1 MIIAINKQTRALTYW
16 ASQPE
21 LQQHAAIADQSA
33 GEAIYENESGEFI
46 VATEQ
51 PDGCLNVLT
60 RASVDQRVVNG
71 SWQTPIVTTDAAN
84 DPVQSVDLSVVP
96 TTRFLRE
103 LLTLQTY
110 GAMEVAETGLSA
122 KFAAGTATAQDIQL
136 LGMFR
141 AAKAWINSASTI
153 NLNDPLVAQIL
164 DACIAIPYIG
174 LTAEDKARILRNEG
188 KVNV

>member
-21 LQQHAAIADQSA
+21 VQQHAAIADQNA

-51 PDGCLNVLT
+51 PDGCLDVLT
-60 RASVDQRVVNG
+60 RVSVDQRVLNG
-71 SWQTPIVTTDAAN
+71 IWQVPHV
-84 DPVQSVDLSVVP
+84 PVASVDTSIVSVS
-96 TTRFLRE
+96 RFLRE
-103 LLTLQTY
+103 LLTFQTY

-122 KFAAGTATAQDIQL
+122 KFSAGTATAQDILL

-141 AAKAWINSASTI
+141 AAKAWVNTATSI
-153 NLNDPLVAQIL
+153 NLHDPLVSQVL
-164 DACIAIPYIG
+164 DACIAIPSIG
-174 LTAEDKARILRNEG
+174 LTAEDKARILRNEE

>member
-1 MIIAINKQTRALTYW
+1 MPIYIHLDEQCRASGWQLSPQSTEHPQLRLAASIEEAEAVQGKQWT
-16 ASQPE
+16 
-21 LQQHAAIADQSA
+21 
-33 GEAIYENESGEFI
+33 GEHWVKG
-46 VATEQ
+46 V
-51 PDGCLNVLT
+51 
-60 RASVDQRVVNG
+60 ASVDPVV
-71 SWQTPIVTTDAAN
+71 T
-84 DPVQSVDLSVVP
+84 

-103 LLTLQTY
+103 LLTLPVY
-110 GAMEVAETGLSA
+110 GTIEVAETGLSA

-153 NLNDPLVAQIL
+153 NLTDPLVAQIL

-188 KVNV
+188 KLNV

>member
-1 MIIAINKQTRALTYW
+1 MFIYVQINDQQIASGWQASPNEIDYPQMITVESMNEAQAVQGKGWNGEEW
-16 ASQPE
+16 VE
-21 LQQHAAIADQSA
+21 LD
-33 GEAIYENESGEFI
+33 E
-46 VATEQ
+46 
-51 PDGCLNVLT
+51 
-60 RASVDQRVVNG
+60 VVN
-71 SWQTPIVTTDAAN
+71 P
-84 DPVQSVDLSVVP
+84 VVP

-103 LLTLQTY
+103 LLTLPIY

-122 KFAAGTATAQDIQL
+122 KFAAGAATAQDIQL

-174 LTAEDKARILRNEG
+174 LTSEDKARILRNEG